1 MSAAIVMFFVCAMG
15 EMALFAALKW
25 VVIQFGL
32 RIPIV
37 GVNIAVHM
45 VTIVFL
51 VLFYEFAFKKG
62 LLRSASLDISAFMGL
77 IAGVLTMEFVLK
89 PWL

>member
-25 VVIQFGL
+25 VVIQFGF

-37 GVNIAVHM
+37 GVNIAAHM
-45 VTIVFL
+45 VVIVFL
-51 VLFYEFAFKKG
+51 VLFYEFALKKSIH
-62 LLRSASLDISAFMGL
+62 RSFSLDLAALMGL
-77 IAGVLTMEFVLK
+77 IAGVLTMEFNLL

>member
-1 MSAAIVMFFVCAMG
+1 MSEAIVMFFVCAMG

-37 GVNIAVHM
+37 GANIAVHM

-51 VLFYEFAFKKG
+51 ILLYEFALKKSI
-62 LLRSASLDISAFMGL
+62 LRSTSLDTSALLGL
-77 IAGVLTMEFVLK
+77 IAGALTMEFVLK

>member
-25 VVIQFGL
+25 FVIQFGL